1 MWKLLATT
9 VMTIVLVAG
18 LACGAGEEPSAP
30 AAPAPA
36 APAVSAPAASSR
48 SSRSDRA
55 TCRTSACRACR
66 RRCGARGRATRTN
79 SEARSSAYARTGSE
93 G

>member
-1 MWKLLATT
+1 MEAVSNHGHDNSFGRRACLWSGGGTFG
-9 VMTIVLVAG
+9 AG
-18 LACGAGEEPSAP
+18 CTSACRACGF
-30 AAPAPA
+30 
-36 APAVSAPAASSR
+36 R
-48 SSRSDRA
+48 SSRVCRACRSGRA
-55 TCRTSACRACR
+55 TCHTRACRACR